1 MNVYKARYLFTRTS
15 VPFHP
20 VPVTSVQ
27 AGTVDN
33 VNRPGP
39 NTCSGK
45 LLQRRVLNSFFNTF
59 FLETLFNCSLW
70 RFQRFQVSLLCCGVA
85 EQVWYI
91 SSMIYH
97 VFDFH
102 VCESMQNLWI
112 HAKLNCLNVLS
123 LNAYWSFLWSN
134 TQTDDVAGAAC
145 TIYISS
151 YQSNPRYHE
160 FSDKFKT
167 CM

>member
-1 MNVYKARYLFTRTS
+1 MNVCKARYLFTRTS
-15 VPFHP
+15 VPFQP

-102 VCESMQNLWI
+102 WKHHQYIKTKSLTFVNPCKTKLFECLIIECLLKFFVVKYANRRRCWRRLHNLHKFVPI
-112 HAKLNCLNVLS
+112 
-123 LNAYWSFLWSN
+123 
-134 TQTDDVAGAAC
+134 
-145 TIYISS
+145 IS
-151 YQSNPRYHE
+151 
-160 FSDKFKT
+160 
-167 CM
+167 